1 MKVLRFP
8 LQPGE
13 TEIKTNAR
21 FFRGL
26 AAGVDRND
34 ALCMWAEI
42 SGESSVE
49 RTLYYT
55 VVGTGEELR
64 DDSQFVAT
72 VFDFPYV
79 WHVYRVFK
87 D

>member
-1 MKVLRFP
+1 MKVLKFP

-21 FFRGL
+21 FFVAL
-26 AAGVDRND
+26 SAGFDRNG
-34 ALCMWAEI
+34 ALCMWAEVSSE
-42 SGESSVE
+42 SGAE
-49 RTLYYT
+49 RTFYYQ

-64 DDSQFVAT
+64 GDSQFVAT
-72 VFDFPYV
+72 VFDLPHV
-79 WHVYRVFK
+79 WHVYEVYK